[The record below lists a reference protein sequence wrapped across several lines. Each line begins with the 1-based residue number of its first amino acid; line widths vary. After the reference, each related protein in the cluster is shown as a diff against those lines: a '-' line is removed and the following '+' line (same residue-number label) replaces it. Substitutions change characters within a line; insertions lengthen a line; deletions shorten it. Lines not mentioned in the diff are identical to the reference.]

1 MEIIHEFSIIHGN
14 HAIII
19 EWFSIITNQWP
30 KSAMDVQNCWAIE
43 PKKLFSQIFPH
54 LFALNFFFCSF
65 RALMKISFKQ
75 NMKSNNLFSFNVL
88 LKIPS
93 RDVLFISEK
102 MPSGIY
108 SKKFQDTWFLARN
121 YFSFWLMSAS
131 ASEERVKGVFL
142 LQREYFYKVGVTPRL
157 VSRSLKWVDNWKL
170 GRMVKFNFL
179 PNFECSRCNF
189 PIFSSTEAF
198 LRIITF

>member
-1 MEIIHEFSIIHGN
+1 MEIIHEFSIIHGY

-30 KSAMDVQNCWAIE
+30 KSAMDVQNCWVIE
-43 PKKLFSQIFPH
+43 PNKLLPQIFPH
-54 LFALNFFFCSF
+54 LFSLNFFSIVSELWWKYRSSRIWSQLICFLSMFFWKIRVEPCFSSAKKCPLGYTPKSSKTLDF
-65 RALMKISFKQ
+65 LQEIISVYGWCLLALPK
-75 NMKSNNLFSFNVL
+75 
-88 LKIPS
+88 
-93 RDVLFISEK
+93 RE
-102 MPSGIY
+102 
-108 SKKFQDTWFLARN
+108 SK
-121 YFSFWLMSAS
+121 
-131 ASEERVKGVFL
+131 EFL
-142 LQREYFYKVGVTPRL
+142 LLREYFYKVGVTPRL

-179 PNFECSRCNF
+179 PNLECSRCNF